1 MRMIGRV
8 FGLSLLMLMAGFL
21 SVRAQS
27 EIKTDKEGYY
37 ESTGR
42 LNTWMTEGVYRR
54 SVDGDGEFLTMRFGK
69 HDGFDRVVFEFKG
82 TQGKLMGC
90 SVTYD
95 DPPFQAEDSDK
106 IVKVHGR
113 AFVFITLYPIST
125 SDENVEAND
134 LIARQQSKLNMP
146 LIREVKH
153 VEWFEGELSYVFGL
167 KRRTPFRVQVFSNP
181 TRLVVDFKH

>member
-1 MRMIGRV
+1 MKTTGRV
-8 FGLSLLMLMAGFL
+8 LSFSLLMLMAGFS
-21 SVRAQS
+21 SVWAQS

-42 LNTWMTEGVYRR
+42 LNTWTTEGVYRR
-54 SVDGDGEFLTMRFGK
+54 SFDGDGEFLTMSFGK

-82 TQGKLMGC
+82 NQGKLMGY
-90 SVTYD
+90 SVSYT

-113 AFVFITLYPIST
+113 AFVWITLYPIST
-125 SDENVEAND
+125 TDENVEAND
-134 LIARQQSKLNMP
+134 RIAQQQSKISMP
-146 LIREVKH
+146 LISEVKH

-167 KRRTPFRVQVFSNP
+167 KRRTPLRVQVFSNP